1 MLDVENLLLLIRE
14 NNLPSII
21 NSILSKKELPLGLGR
36 YFRYPETVEIHYTK
50 DEYGSFFG
58 EDLLPLWQDASY
70 FLTAFKVS
78 KKKYIVF
85 YPQNSGDEGL
95 YNLVNWEQLMS
106 HHFKEFHL
114 FPGISHAQLRQ
125 VAPLF
130 EYENVEYLISVLE
143 GKTDEAEFL
152 QSIEDT

>member
-1 MLDVENLLLLIRE
+1 MVLVEDQKRTTPRYWSGLIDLSVIPLSGE
-14 NNLPSII
+14 ATEINQLHLNVMGVFDCGVGGFFSI
-21 NSILSKKELPLGLGR
+21 
-36 YFRYPETVEIHYTK
+36 
-50 DEYGSFFG
+50 D
-58 EDLLPLWQDASY
+58 
-70 FLTAFKVS
+70 
-78 KKKYIVF
+78 YIVF
-85 YPQNSGDEGL
+85 YPQNLGDEGL
-95 YNLVNWEQLMS
+95 YNLMNWEQLMS